1 MRRNTD
7 ESNLSKMES
16 ANIEMANTFNMG
28 LRSPRFRHTIRDRDT
43 LNVFVSENSN
53 PGGLPTD
60 DKPVK
65 K

>member
-1 MRRNTD
+1 
-7 ESNLSKMES
+7 MES
-16 ANIEMANTFNMG
+16 ANNEMANTFNMG

-43 LNVFVSENSN
+43 LNVLVSENSN